1 MSKFMRHVAIGLLLA
16 LACALHA
23 GQARAQGEIG
33 AIGRIVPG
41 GGMVNI
47 GGPPGTIVRAVNVRP
62 GDTVRRGDL
71 LLTLEDEATKSE
83 LDLAALE
90 LQNASKLAE
99 ERALAQAAILRLAQ
113 VRLRRAE
120 RDLAAYQA
128 IGRNATSE
136 KEQSRLE
143 ATVEEARQGIEV
155 EQAKQRLLRA
165 EGETSIKMA
174 TKRLESIQNKGLSS
188 ELRAP
193 GDGTILRI
201 DRRVGERLGGDA
213 AIQMADLRVMNVAC
227 QVHEGDLLKL
237 TAGMRTTIK
246 SAALSQPLTG
256 TVEQISRLIDT
267 RSRLGE
273 VTIRLQNAEPASRLI
288 GMEVE
293 VVITR

>member
-1 MSKFMRHVAIGLLLA
+1 MTNFMRHLAIGLVVVLV
-16 LACALHA
+16 CALHG
-23 GQARAQGEIG
+23 GQGRAQGEIG
-33 AIGRIVPG
+33 AIGRIMPS

-47 GGPPGTIVRAVNVRP
+47 GGPPGAIVRAVSVRP

-71 LLTLEDEATKSE
+71 LLTVEDEATRSE
-83 LDLAALE
+83 LDLAALD
-90 LQNASKLAE
+90 LQNATKLSE
-99 ERALAQAAILRLAQ
+99 ERALAQTATLRLAQ

-143 ATVEEARQGIEV
+143 AAVEEARQGIDV
-155 EQAKQRLLRA
+155 EQAKQRLMKA
-165 EGETSIKMA
+165 EGESSVKMA
-174 TKRLESIQNKGLSS
+174 TKRLESIQHKGLSS
-188 ELRAP
+188 EVRAP
-193 GDGTILRI
+193 SEGTILRVE
-201 DRRVGERLGGDA
+201 RRVGERLGSEP
-213 AIQMADLRVMNVAC
+213 AIQMADLRVMSVAC

-237 TAGMRTTIK
+237 TAGMRATIK
-246 SAALSQPLTG
+246 SAALAQPLAG